1 LHTARHFFASWCINR
16 KSERGLGLSLQQ
28 VQERMGHSTP
38 LLVLTRYGHLF
49 PKSNNAEELAE
60 AEKALLG

>member
-1 LHTARHFFASWCINR
+1 VHQPQI
-16 KSERGLGLSLQQ
+16 ERGLGLSLQQ
-28 VQERMGHSTP
+28 VQERMGYSTP